1 MDKCKLDGQLLYHGK
16 PECFGS
22 GGSLVA
28 KLKLKGIDG
37 KAPPG
42 VELAAQFDSTRG
54 NLPGPDIV
62 RIDRLIA
69 LS

>member
-1 MDKCKLDGQLLYHGK
+1 MPTINPRAAPSLRARRAALYHGK
-16 PECFGS
+16 PESLGS

-42 VELAAQFDSTRG
+42 VEPAA
-54 NLPGPDIV
+54 
-62 RIDRLIA
+62 
-69 LS
+69 